1 MKNSYHTYSKL
12 VLTVIFLLTIAFGFS
27 QELKSKGVRKL
38 MQANGIQLEA
48 FVYGDGP
55 VALIMAAGN
64 GRPAIQLDELAQAI
78 ALKGIKVVTYNYRT
92 LGASTGKITGLTLHD
107 YANDLWN
114 VADELG
120 LKKVYLAGKTYGNR
134 VVRTAAQD
142 HPERVLGIILIGAG
156 GEAQPSA
163 ETIALYQRY
172 MDPSISKEE
181 WLKLQGQLMYAPGNE
196 YLAMLDQAQGEFPT
210 LAGEQA
216 KSSDA
221 TPKEQWSKGGTAP
234 MLVITCLLDRVAV
247 PESALNIAKDRPK
260 TWLVG
265 LPLCGHNM
273 LNEKGNDIKRLMAE
287 FILNTP
293 SDEVKSA
300 KID

>member
-1 MKNSYHTYSKL
+1 MKNLHHSRSKP
-12 VLTVIFLLTIAFGFS
+12 LLTLFILLTTTFGFG
-27 QELKSKGVRKL
+27 QELKSNGVRKL
-38 MQANGIQLEA
+38 IQANGIQIET

-78 ALKGIKVVTYNYRT
+78 AAKGIKVVTYNYRT

-107 YANDLWN
+107 YANDLWS
-114 VADELG
+114 VADNLG

-134 VVRTAAQD
+134 VVRTASQD

-196 YLAMLDQAQGEFPT
+196 HLALLDQAQGEFPT

-300 KID
+300 RVD

>member
-1 MKNSYHTYSKL
+1 MKKLYHTHSKPL
-12 VLTVIFLLTIAFGFS
+12 LSIFILLTITFGYS
-27 QELKSKGVRKL
+27 QKNESNGTRKL
-38 MQANGIQLEA
+38 IHANGIQIET
-48 FVYGDGP
+48 FVYGNGP

-78 ALKGIKVVTYNYRT
+78 ASKGIKVITYNYRT
-92 LGASTGKITGLTLHD
+92 LGASTGKIEGLTLHD
-107 YANDLWN
+107 YADDLWK

-120 LKKVYLAGKTYGNR
+120 LKEVYLAGKTYGNR
-134 VVRTAAQD
+134 VVRTASQD
-142 HPERVLGIILIGAG
+142 HPERVLGIVLIGAG
-156 GEAQPSA
+156 GEVQPSV
-163 ETIALYQRY
+163 ETMALYQRY

-196 YLAMLDQAQGEFPT
+196 HLALLDQAQGEFPT
-210 LAGEQA
+210 LAGQQA

-221 TPKEQWSKGGTAP
+221 TPKEQWSTGGTAP

-247 PESALNIAKDRPK
+247 PESALNIAKERPK

-273 LNEKGNDIKRLMAE
+273 LNEKGNDIKRLMVE

-300 KID
+300 KQD

>member
-1 MKNSYHTYSKL
+1 MKNLFHNNSKL
-12 VLTVIFLLTIAFGFS
+12 FLTVFFLLTITLGYS
-27 QELKSKGVRKL
+27 QEIESKGVRKVI
-38 MQANGIQLEA
+38 QADSIKIET

-55 VALIMAAGN
+55 IALIMAAGN
-64 GRPAIQLDELAQAI
+64 GRPAIQLDEIAQAI
-78 ALKGIKVVTYNYRT
+78 ASKGIKVVTYNYRT
-92 LGASTGKITGLTLHD
+92 LGASTGKIEGLTLHD
-107 YANDLWN
+107 YANDLWK
-114 VADELG
+114 VADNLG
-120 LKKVYLAGKTYGNR
+120 LKKVYLAGKTFGNR
-134 VVRTAAQD
+134 VVRTASQD
-142 HPERVLGIILIGAG
+142 HPERVLGIVLIGAG
-156 GEAQPSA
+156 GEAQPSE

-196 YLAMLDQAQGEFPT
+196 HLAILDQEQGEFPI

-216 KSSDA
+216 KSSEA
-221 TPKEQWSKGGTAP
+221 TPNEQWSMGGTAP

-247 PESALNIAKDRPK
+247 PESALNIAKKRAK

-273 LNEKGNDIKRLMAE
+273 LNEKGNDIKRLIVE

-300 KID
+300 KQE

>member
-1 MKNSYHTYSKL
+1 MKNL
-12 VLTVIFLLTIAFGFS
+12 VFKKSLIFTISLFFAILS
-27 QELKSKGVRKL
+27 QAQNKNIKPVRHLIKVDST
-38 MQANGIQLEA
+38 QQIEA
-48 FVYGDGP
+48 FVYGNGST
-55 VALIMAAGN
+55 ALIMAAGN
-64 GRPAIQLDELAQAI
+64 GRPAIQLDELSQGI
-78 ALKGIKVVTYNYRT
+78 ASKGIKVVTYNYRT
-92 LGASTGKITGLTLHD
+92 LGASTGNITGLTLHD
-107 YANDLWN
+107 YANDLWK
-114 VADELG
+114 VADSLG

-134 VVRTAAQD
+134 VVRTASQD

-163 ETIALYQRY
+163 ETIALYERY
-172 MDPSISKEE
+172 MNPSISKEE

-196 YLAMLDQAQGEFPT
+196 HLAMLDQAQGEFPT

-216 KSSDA
+216 KSSNN
-221 TPKEQWSKGGTAP
+221 TPKEEWSKGGTAP

-247 PESALNIAKDRPK
+247 PESALNIAKERPK
-260 TWLVG
+260 TWLIG

>member
-1 MKNSYHTYSKL
+1 MKNLYHSASKPL
-12 VLTVIFLLTIAFGFS
+12 LTLYILLTITFGYS
-27 QELKSKGVRKL
+27 QKNNTKGIRKL
-38 MQANGIQLEA
+38 IQANGIQIET
-48 FVYGDGP
+48 FVFGDGP
-55 VALIMAAGN
+55 AALIMAAGN

-78 ALKGIKVVTYNYRT
+78 ASKGIKVVTYNYRT
-92 LGASTGKITGLTLHD
+92 LGASTGKIEELTLHD
-107 YANDLWN
+107 YADDLWK
-114 VADELG
+114 VADGLG
-120 LKKVYLAGKTYGNR
+120 LKEVYLAGKTYGNR
-134 VVRTAAQD
+134 VVRTASQD
-142 HPERVLGIILIGAG
+142 HPERVLGIVLIGAG

-163 ETIALYQRY
+163 ETMALYQRY

-196 YLAMLDQAQGEFPT
+196 HLALLDQAQGEFPT
-210 LAGEQA
+210 LAGQQA

-221 TPKEQWSKGGTAP
+221 TPKEQWSTGGTAP

-247 PESALNIAKDRPK
+247 PESALNIAKERPK

-273 LNEKGNDIKRLMAE
+273 LNEKGNDIKRLIVE

-293 SDEVKSA
+293 SDEVKSP
-300 KID
+300 KQD